1 MKILLCIDVQNGF
14 VNDNSIDVIK
24 PIIEATNN
32 SNFNYIIATQFINSK
47 KSVYYNRLNW
57 KELIQDSEIELV
69 SGLNYNISYKKMGY
83 SSYTTKFKEIIK
95 KYKINKN
102 DEIYICGIDTD
113 CCVLFTAIDLF
124 QKGYNVFVIENL
136 CASTGGNNI
145 HENALNILRRNIGRN
160 RVLIYE
166 NIGN

>member
-1 MKILLCIDVQNGF
+1 MKILLGIDVHNGF

-136 CASTGGNNI
+136 CASTGGKDI

>member
-136 CASTGGNNI
+136 CASTGGKDI

>member
-83 SSYTTKFKEIIK
+83 SSYTTKFKEIIRE
-95 KYKINKN
+95 YKINKN

-113 CCVLFTAIDLF
+113 CCVLFTAVDLF

-136 CASTGGNNI
+136 CASTGGKNI